1 MPKGSVREDRRPQS
15 WKTMKLNPAKAGHA
29 KRPPTPRKRNR
40 KEPDSK
46 VSQNNS
52 SLAQAGSFGDRRV
65 NEDHPARF
73 GPRCVFIPFGK
84 KYFVWFLIVNPLQGI
99 WFYRISWGST
109 ILDHLRWRLNSQWN
123 FVERNELLRIHRGW
137 FSIVERIKAAQ
148 MSQYLVEVKQTKESA
163 ALRGGVLVR
172 FLEKSG
178 FLNRS

>member
-73 GPRCVFIPFGK
+73 GPRCVFIPFEKNILFGSPL
-84 KYFVWFLIVNPLQGI
+84 LIP
-99 WFYRISWGST
+99 YREFRC
-109 ILDHLRWRLNSQWN
+109 L
-123 FVERNELLRIHRGW
+123 
-137 FSIVERIKAAQ
+137 AA
-148 MSQYLVEVKQTKESA
+148 
-163 ALRGGVLVR
+163 VR
-172 FLEKSG
+172 FLQY
-178 FLNRS
+178 FNRYAVFQFKISNNTASLIFILIRKT